1 MKNRILSSRAISTAV
16 AFAALAI
23 VALAGAAP
31 FQSI

>member
-1 MKNRILSSRAISTAV
+1 MKTRILSAAV
-16 AFAALAI
+16 AFAALAM